1 MSPTRTCS
9 EILCSIL
16 SLRRTV
22 SSCPSLTGGTADLA
36 PEKQIIE
43 KCGFWLNYKATQL
56 ARGRDAAKDTLK
68 TDRKLCE
75 EIEATVKA
83 RLEEVGARNS
93 ETTRL

>member
-1 MSPTRTCS
+1 MNPTTLMPTAASVVPIAC
-9 EILCSIL
+9 L
-16 SLRRTV
+16 SKLGTSGLRV
-22 SSCPSLTGGTADLA
+22 SRIGLGLASLGRPAYMA
-36 PEKQIIE
+36 
-43 KCGFWLNYKATQL
+43 W
-56 ARGRDAAKDTLK
+56 GRDAAKDTLK

>member
-1 MSPTRTCS
+1 
-9 EILCSIL
+9 
-16 SLRRTV
+16 
-22 SSCPSLTGGTADLA
+22 
-36 PEKQIIE
+36 
-43 KCGFWLNYKATQL
+43 LNYKATQL